1 MNGWSRWR
9 SWNPRRRTRS
19 RNAGLLPGWSI
30 GDERGEGPR
39 PGGDR
44 GAAARRGME
53 PQGGRQEAP
62 DVRLASRGLRRVR
75 GVAVREGHA
84 RAGAV
89 RQRLRD
95 GGLPE
100 DPPALRRLPD
110 APELSDQEGGG
121 GGVTERYAVVQTG
134 VVSEGVAIMI
144 RELCEKQ
151 SHSVN

>member
-1 MNGWSRWR
+1 MMPCW
-9 SWNPRRRTRS
+9 
-19 RNAGLLPGWSI
+19 PGSKEALSH
-30 GDERGEGPR
+30 ERAEGPR
-39 PGGDR
+39 PRGDR

-53 PQGGRQEAP
+53 PEGRGQEAP
-62 DVRLASRGLRRVR
+62 DVRLAPRGLRRVR

-110 APELSDQEGGG
+110 AAELPDQEGRGG
-121 GGVTERYAVVQTG
+121 SVRKKIFWSPTYYVKDAIECERC
-134 VVSEGVAIMI
+134 
-144 RELCEKQ
+144 R
-151 SHSVN
+151 